1 MSNKTEISNIKL
13 IADVL
18 ERIER
23 YEQGIINHKKSK
35 NPSSLAIV
43 QYEEM
48 RNEMVTFLLDYLVEN
63 GNKDLLKQYVQNLD
77 VPVAA

>member
-1 MSNKTEISNIKL
+1 MNNKQQKHNLLSDIINRL
-13 IADVL
+13 NQ
-18 ERIER
+18 
-23 YEQGIINHKKSK
+23 YEQGILNHKKSK
-35 NPSSLAIV
+35 NSNPLAIL

>member
-1 MSNKTEISNIKL
+1 MNNKKQNHNLLSNIIDRL
-13 IADVL
+13 N
-18 ERIER
+18 R
-23 YEQGIINHKKSK
+23 YEKGILNHKKSK

>member
-1 MSNKTEISNIKL
+1 VTSSHSDTFTPLKFSEN
-13 IADVL
+13 
-18 ERIER
+18 
-23 YEQGIINHKKSK
+23 QKSK
-35 NPSSLAIV
+35 NPSPLAIL